1 MPISVRGIGLVTR
14 ALRGCAMQSVRTLS
28 TGKWRLVKHRSTW
41 FRPKPS
47 GRPLLGFAPQALLLP
62 WKSGWQKIH
71 VACCSKAT
79 CHQKNTK
86 LSNSIWRKTCRWLP
100 KSQIHVFIS
109 NQAFQRMECGPTADH
124 WDLPKQW
131 NRWWSLPLLP
141 CLTLGPSAD
150 IGVLPS
156 SPEWISSSV
165 DLLPRPDHITPSMY
179 SHHHF
184 LLLQNSLDSEVRNF
198 VPVLSAD
205 QVHFQWQLQP
215 LFPSFPRPILSFP
228 CHLTLSRGSSPVF
241 TQVAAEVDFSPRSC
255 FQVHNSFCQVPNALC
270 TLNKRY
276 WCLHHVMYV
285 HLPSFKP
292 VCHPTYILR
301 PQMVGFMFN
310 RKSGA
315 WKRCSKCCFKKLMVR
330 EVI

>member
-1 MPISVRGIGLVTR
+1 MPISVRGTGLVTR

-131 NRWWSLPLLP
+131 NRWWSLPLLA

-215 LFPSFPRPILSFP
+215 LFPSFPRPILSFS
-228 CHLTLSRGSSPVF
+228 CHLTLSRGSSLSSLRLLLRLTSPHDPVSKY
-241 TQVAAEVDFSPRSC
+241 TTPSAKYLMHC
-255 FQVHNSFCQVPNALC
+255 ALSTSVTDVYTMLC
-270 TLNKRY
+270 MCIFHLLN
-276 WCLHHVMYV
+276 LYV
-285 HLPSFKP
+285 IRLTF
-292 VCHPTYILR
+292 
-301 PQMVGFMFN
+301 
-310 RKSGA
+310 
-315 WKRCSKCCFKKLMVR
+315 
-330 EVI
+330 